1 MFREVVRKKQAL
13 DGAACVEILKTAKRG
28 VLAVTGAEGYP
39 YAVPLNHYYNEED
52 GCLYFHSGK
61 TGHKMEALANN
72 AKVSYCVTD
81 DGESAGDWSYFFR
94 SVIVFGEVEMI
105 EDRDEIYRISRLL
118 SLKFTSDEEYIAHE
132 IAHSGPATA
141 MFRLRPAHIT
151 GKRVHER

>member
-1 MFREVVRKKQAL
+1 MFREVARKKQAL
-13 DGAACVEILKTAKRG
+13 DRAACVEILKTAKRG

-61 TGHKMEALANN
+61 TGHKTEALAKN
-72 AKVSYCVTD
+72 AKVSFCVTD
-81 DGESAGDWSYFFR
+81 DGESAGDWSYYFK